1 MVGDTMRMHLL
12 MMSLAAFVAA
22 GGLLLVTLA
31 APTFTNGG
39 VEAALAPTDQ
49 SGQII
54 RNTMLEDTVELP
66 AGVYKMTIAELVFE
80 PGSAT
85 VVHVHPGPS
94 VGYVQDGRITVSIDG
109 SGTTNSYSGG
119 SAVQHPWYIPHVFRN
134 ATDRAA
140 TMLSFELFPT
150 EGPGTIVVPG
160 S

>member
-1 MVGDTMRMHLL
+1 MRTHLL
-12 MMSLAAFVAA
+12 TMSLAAFVAA
-22 GGLLLVTLA
+22 GGLLLVTLVT
-31 APTFTNGG
+31 PTLTNSG
-39 VEAALAPTDQ
+39 VEAALAPTEQ

-54 RNTMLEDTVELP
+54 RSTMLEDTVELP

-94 VGYVQDGRITVSIDG
+94 VGFVQDGRITVSIDG

-134 ATDRAA
+134 GSDRSA

-150 EGPGTIVVPG
+150 EGPGTIAVPA